1 MKEKMWSILVHLG
14 PGMGLPADKR
24 LTGKKMLFDDNMW
37 DMILKRSEDCGINTI
52 VLDVG
57 DGIEYATHPE
67 ISAEGAWTKTRLK
80 KEIKR
85 CEELGIKL
93 IPKLNFSAMHDN
105 WLGYYNRM
113 LSTPQYYR
121 VCSDLIKEVY
131 EAFMQPEYIHIGMD
145 EESAEFCNSE
155 FNCFRTGNLYWH
167 DMRFLVDCVEDT
179 GAKAWIWSNPLFD
192 HPEEYKKH
200 FAPDELL
207 ISPYHYNALRK
218 DHYTPIESRSEY
230 MVYYNEGKY
239 AEMGIKFVE
248 EDPYLVHFMEVAL
261 PLMKEGYLYVPCASV
276 FNRCKYNHDDLLE
289 YFRNNAPDEQIIGY
303 MTAPWYR
310 TTKEYESFFIESFDD
325 FKAAKEKF
333 YK

>member
-14 PGMGLPADKR
+14 PSMGIPSDKR
-24 LTGKKMLFDDNMW
+24 LAGKKLLFDDDMW
-37 DMILKRSEDCGINTI
+37 DMILKRSVEIGINTI

-57 DGIEYATHPE
+57 DGIEYASHPE
-67 ISAEGAWTKTRLK
+67 ISAEGAWSRTRLR

-85 CEELGIKL
+85 CIELGIKL

-105 WLGYYNRM
+105 WLGMYNRM
-113 LSTPQYYR
+113 LSTPQYYK
-121 VCSDLIKEVY
+121 VCNDLIKEVY
-131 EAFMQPEYIHIGMD
+131 ELFMHPEYIHLGMD
-145 EESAEFCNSE
+145 EESIEFCKSE
-155 FNCFRTGNLYWH
+155 YNVVRTGNLYWH
-167 DMRFLVDCVEDT
+167 DLRFLVDCVKDT
-179 GAKAWIWSNPLFD
+179 GAKPWIWSTPLFD
-192 HPEEYKKH
+192 HPEEFKKH
-200 FAPDELL
+200 FEPQEVL

-218 DHYTPIESRSEY
+218 EHYTPIESRSEY

-248 EDPYLVHFMEVAL
+248 EDPFLVHFMEVAL

-289 YFRNNAPDEQIIGY
+289 YFRNNAPDDQIVGY
-303 MTAPWYR
+303 MTAPWYI
-310 TTKEYESFFIESFDD
+310 TTKDYESYFKESFDD
-325 FKAAKEKF
+325 FKTAKEKF